1 MIPSPKRDPVML
13 PIIVAGSRPAAAV
26 LAQKRPFNCDTSV
39 DLYRLRHV
47 HVNITE
53 TGRSHLPFPSTV
65 LLNPIGSLPL
75 PHAQQPNRHR
85 ARGTASRIHSRDFL
99 PWRFS
104 NAGPQPRSSRR
115 RPSSAGIRKPSQNR
129 KLGAILLRFD
139 ICRLDDWPPLLDLGL
154 VAGTECIRCLLLARE
169 NLLSEI
175 CETLD
180 GSKTSISKA
189 ASKPYLRMKL
199 QSCRESADPE
209 NGYWSL
215 VALRGAEMPF
225 RMPQIPRV
233 LSR

>member
-1 MIPSPKRDPVML
+1 ML
-13 PIIVAGSRPAAAV
+13 PIIVAGSRPAAVA
-26 LAQKRPFNCDTSV
+26 LAQKRPFKCNTSV
-39 DLYRLRHV
+39 ELHRLRLV
-47 HVNITE
+47 HVKITQKS
-53 TGRSHLPFPSTV
+53 RSRPTFSSTA
-65 LLNPIGSLPL
+65 L